1 MESIVSALAVMP
13 VEELGYRLG
22 PVRLNVRHENPE
34 ELVALGCCRS
44 RVPDIEVEGSSIGF
58 NYDGREHF
66 DLGML
71 VSEADD
77 FERTRA
83 AREIREKYVDD
94 LRRNRELAALGR
106 VVLPVTS
113 EDLFQEGG
121 LDAVMLEAAAAM
133 KALDGL
139 TLPHVRAAVRSRTL
153 RRARQRLVW
162 SLLPWDAAA
171 GWAREIAERERPKA
185 MRGIDVDLTM

>member
-1 MESIVSALAVMP
+1 MTTVERIARFLDACHGVRGLEVARRNLAYVANNAWSPMESIVSALAVKP

-94 LRRNRELAALGR
+94 LRRNRELAALGCLR
-106 VVLPVTS
+106 APVYPEPRPASATYIPREVLLANRRFT
-113 EDLFQEGG
+113 
-121 LDAVMLEAAAAM
+121 
-133 KALDGL
+133 
-139 TLPHVRAAVRSRTL
+139 RRT
-153 RRARQRLVW
+153 AWNVC
-162 SLLPWDAAA
+162 
-171 GWAREIAERERPKA
+171 
-185 MRGIDVDLTM
+185 